1 MFVVLLFTNL
11 KKSVDFLFYLISDT
25 LFETVSLGITR
36 IEKNGEQTVTN
47 TAYLAAEVWKAKASD
62 LETLTKGANVELN
75 GWLKADSYTD
85 KDGQTRNRVTL
96 EVSDFKVV
104 QKEPKEGGE

>member
-1 MFVVLLFTNL
+1 MRQNSVQISGFVCKPEVRQFTN
-11 KKSVDFLFYLISDT
+11 SAVCRFN
-25 LFETVSLGITR
+25 LGITR

-104 QKEPKEGGE
+104 QKVPKEGGE

>member
-1 MFVVLLFTNL
+1 MRQNSVQISGFVCKPEVRQFTN
-11 KKSVDFLFYLISDT
+11 SAVCRFN
-25 LFETVSLGITR
+25 LGITR

>member
-1 MFVVLLFTNL
+1 MRQNSVQISGFVCKPEVRQFTN
-11 KKSVDFLFYLISDT
+11 SAVCRFN
-25 LFETVSLGITR
+25 LGITR
-36 IEKNGEQTVTN
+36 IEQNGEQTVTN

>member
-1 MFVVLLFTNL
+1 MRQNSVQISGFVCKPEVRQFTN
-11 KKSVDFLFYLISDT
+11 SAVCRFN
-25 LFETVSLGITR
+25 LGITR
-36 IEKNGEQTVTN
+36 IEKSGEQTVTN

-62 LETLTKGANVELN
+62 LETFTKGANVELN
-75 GWLKADSYTD
+75 GWLKADSYID